1 MLRRAIRLKPGAEDD
16 GADSGAETAESDC
29 SKMSSISSDF
39 IVVESQDLLLMTM
52 HLLAN
57 PGESFLL
64 QQSLD
69 LLLKWVSPDLH
80 LFHVSERATP
90 VKHCEKYCRKTLL
103 YPSLSVILFLHE
115 DFGEERIFQLQDFF
129 QRPPWQYHHSES
141 ASGKILPYLLSS
153 QDFYSLDTHM
163 PVWAVRQVHY
173 GNEIIRVTLYC
184 SYDNYEDTVRMYET
198 ILQNE
203 ANAQKNG
210 FCYFTLY
217 TDKSLS
223 IQLSLKQLSPGV
235 SVDLKE
241 SAVLQFRIQEIGQL
255 VPLLPNPCAPIS
267 STRWQ
272 TEDYDGNKIIF
283 QVKGNSQSHHKTS
296 SAFQVHSKPVSMNA
310 PRSLMPCNSPAYQEK
325 WTPLHTE
332 REASGA
338 VQRPG
343 KHKGGGCGISSKNE
357 GFCSDSCCSTP
368 RSSSC
373 YSSQRSSPATL
384 SQCELSCERRNT
396 LSSGYKLHDSKLKAP
411 EEPETNV
418 DTGFAVVSPE
428 TIAGHG
434 TCPLN
439 GFSKDLFKSLPDPRT
454 CTGNTAVLST
464 TGSLSSTSL
473 ISSSVSPRTH
483 KPSPSACIGTN
494 QEIAL
499 HQIQAK
505 HLNVLEDEFFI

>member
-1 MLRRAIRLKPGAEDD
+1 MTAQILERRLQSR
-16 GADSGAETAESDC
+16 SDC